1 MATYGWPDAQPII
14 LDGYDFGG
22 TGATTMTITIPGISK
37 PVEDVTGAGS
47 TWEQYLQLPDRKAT
61 GNVDFTLLYD
71 PTATTGTDAAL
82 IANSAIRTFVI
93 GFEGGTAG
101 TRFAGGVGFQP
112 DYTRTPTKGAL
123 LKAAGMI
130 LVSSQYDSDGIILKA
145 KSAVTT
151 DGDTESTS
159 IDNGAATSNG
169 GAAYYQV
176 TNLAL
181 HTATNLAMLIRES
194 VDNITFT
201 NLAAAAVVTAHP
213 DAEQVVVTGT
223 VKRYLAA
230 KWSWTGGAGASS
242 TATIFVGFARR

>member
-1 MATYGWPDAQPII
+1 MATYGWPDAQPIL
-14 LDGYDFGG
+14 LDGFDFGG
-22 TGATTMTITIPGISK
+22 TGATTMTVTIPGVSK
-37 PVEDVTGAGS
+37 PLEDVTGAGS
-47 TWEQYLQLPDRKAT
+47 TWEQYLQLPDRKVT
-61 GNVDFTLLYD
+61 GPVDLNLLYD
-71 PTATTGTDAAL
+71 PTTVTGTDAAML
-82 IANSAIRTFVI
+82 AASSSRVFVI

-101 TRFAGGVGFQP
+101 TRFAGGIGSQP
-112 DYTRTPTKGAL
+112 EYGRTPTKGVL
-123 LKAAGMI
+123 LKATGQI
-130 LVSSQYDSDGIILKA
+130 LPTTQYDSDGIILKA
-145 KSAVTT
+145 KSTVTT
-151 DGDTESTS
+151 DGNTESSS

-181 HTATNLAMLIRES
+181 HTATNLALLIRES

-213 DAEQVVVTGT
+213 NGQQVVVTGT

-230 KWSWTGGAGASS
+230 KWTWTGGAGASS